1 MRKQLTGF
9 GLLLVIITV
18 LMSFIISCAQSTPT
32 TPPKP
37 TNPEV
42 ILATTTSTADTG
54 LLDALLP
61 IFEQK
66 TGYKV
71 KPIAVGSGAAMTI
84 GERGEADVLLVH
96 SPDAEVKFT
105 QAGHGIN
112 RRLLMHNDFVIV
124 GPAADPAAIKGTALA
139 ADAFKKIAS
148 AKALFLSRGVNSGT
162 DAAEQKI
169 WKAAG
174 IDPAGQTWYQQS
186 GQGMGATLSVAS
198 EKGAYI
204 LTDRGTYL
212 KTKPNLS
219 LVILVEGDKL
229 LLNVYHVIQVNPQ
242 KSDKINADG
251 AKAFSDFMVSSDTQ
265 EFIRT
270 FGADKYGQPFFFPDV
285 GKTEAELGSS

>member
-71 KPIAVGSGAAMTI
+71 KPIGSGQAMTM

-169 WKAAG
+169 WKTAG

-204 LTDRGTYL
+204 LIDRGTYL